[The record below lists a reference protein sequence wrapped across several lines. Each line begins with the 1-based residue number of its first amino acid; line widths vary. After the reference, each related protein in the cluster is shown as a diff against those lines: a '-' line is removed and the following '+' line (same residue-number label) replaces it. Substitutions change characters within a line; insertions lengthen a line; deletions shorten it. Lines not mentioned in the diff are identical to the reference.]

1 MNRERTTFI
10 ILLIMSIFSSGI
22 FFLSCGEKTMD
33 GMVVLTL
40 VSGKGQ
46 NNFDHD
52 STRFASQAKI
62 AVIDPNK
69 PGGALKVLTEDFFS
83 AMSPDVSYDGKYL
96 LFTAQHKQN
105 ELWQLFEMNLTNRKI
120 RQIITSKENCIDPA
134 WLPNGRVVFIMISVN
149 SANKSGHAL
158 YTCKTDGTDLRR
170 ITFNPHSYSRLSVL
184 KDGRILTIGRQV
196 YPEKGETQFMALRPD
211 GTKAELFYKGL
222 KGSSLLSKAYET
234 ESGRLVFIE
243 YQDNSTG
250 TSIVSVRYNRP
261 LHTHVNLT
269 EGIKGDYRSVFP
281 LASGKLLVSWRKD
294 GSERYG
300 LFEFD
305 PDTKTTGTA
314 VFSSKEYNVSDAV
327 VIGKHE
333 KPKKLPSEVD
343 MGVKT
348 GLLLCQDVNIK
359 DPKSAEDSSIL
370 HKASSIEV
378 MGIDSSLGIVP
389 VEKDGSFYLK
399 VIADK
404 PFQIRA
410 LDEKGLVLPGSC
422 SWIWLRPNERRGCV
436 GCHEDHEQVPENSV
450 PLAVKKPPTNIPVHV
465 IKVNEKKVELE

>member
-1 MNRERTTFI
+1 
-10 ILLIMSIFSSGI
+10 
-22 FFLSCGEKTMD
+22 MD

-52 STRFASQAKI
+52 STQFASQAKI
-62 AVIDPNK
+62 AAIDPNK
-69 PGGALKVLTEDFFS
+69 AGGALKVLTEDFFS

-105 ELWQLFEMNLTNRKI
+105 EPWQLFEMNLTNRKI
-120 RQIITSKENCIDPA
+120 RQITSSIENCVNPA
-134 WLPNGRVVFIMISVN
+134 YLPNGRLVFSMIN
-149 SANKSGHAL
+149 LNNTPKSGQSL
-158 YTCKTDGTDLRR
+158 YTCKIDGFDLKR
-170 ITFNPHSYSRLSVL
+170 ITFNPHSYSYLTVL
-184 KDGRILTIGRQV
+184 KDGRILTASRQL
-196 YPEKGETQFMALRPD
+196 YQKRGDQQFLVLRPD
-211 GTKAELFYKGL
+211 GTKAELFYNDI
-222 KGSSLLSKAYET
+222 KGSCPISKGYET
-234 ESGRLVFIE
+234 ETGKLLFIE
-243 YQDNSTG
+243 SESNASKRNII
-250 TSIVSVRYNRP
+250 SINYNRP
-261 LHTHVNLT
+261 LHTRVNLT
-269 EGIKGDYRSVFP
+269 EGIKGDFRSVFP
-281 LASGKLLVSWRKD
+281 LNSGKLLVSWRKA

-305 PDTKTTGTA
+305 PNSRTPGKA
-314 VFSSKEYNVSDAV
+314 VYNDHEWDVSEAI
-327 VIGKHE
+327 VIAKHE
-333 KPKKLPSEVD
+333 RPKKLPSEVD

-348 GLLLCQDVNIK
+348 GLLLCQDVNVLN
-359 DPKSAEDSSIL
+359 PKSAEYSSVL
-370 HKASSIEV
+370 HHASSIEV

-450 PLAVKKPPTNIPVHV
+450 PLAVKKPPTNIPVHI